1 MHGFISLEGTLHFS
15 HFLSIYYST
24 VPLVDAPQTELLD
37 IDSLQKFLQLPYFDL
52 DPRLSKG
59 VVILDPIQNF
69 SHAPKAVGFNIFPVG
84 LVQTFKLKAVS
95 CYVNVDKIL

>member
-1 MHGFISLEGTLHFS
+1 MTNDMIVELH
-15 HFLSIYYST
+15 IN
-24 VPLVDAPQTELLD
+24 
-37 IDSLQKFLQLPYFDL
+37 SLQKFLQLPYFNL
-52 DPRLSKG
+52 DPGLSKS
-59 VVILDPIQNF
+59 VVVLDPIQNF